1 MPNPSSKRKAD
12 EIADADAPEPKTK
25 LTKKERMAAARAN
38 IQQFAER
45 DKAKVEAAKAKKLN
59 LQQSDDDD
67 AVIAEP
73 KKKKKKIEPSSSKE
87 QKKMEMK
94 ESAKK
99 FAARDKANLMAAAKA
114 ASPVPKAPPA
124 ASAQILPPAP
134 PVAAAKAASPV
145 PKAPPAA
152 SAQILPP
159 APPVAAAKAASPVPK
174 APPAALAQI
183 SPPAPPVAAKNLG
196 GIDPVL
202 LAKYGQQQ
210 EQLRLQQ
217 QEQLRLDQQ
226 SRLQEQYGQQQNT
239 SRLCNLLSPA
249 AEQNVAVHATAGLAT
264 SVTTTMPVSSQPM
277 DDDDD
282 DDDYVPPP
290 PALMQQISQ
299 QVLLNE
305 RDLPADNDDDD
316 IFLQDDDVQEGSL
329 VADTHAE
336 IQDPPIELQEQTARW
351 FSCGQVFFL
360 ILIISIISVVANIPD
375 SPTPSFKEVEETSS
389 NEVVVNDSQ
398 CFLDSEVPDIDP
410 ESEDEYIASCSE
422 SNNGVT
428 CPSGGVC
435 EGGKLVDCRNMF
447 QDVSKKGDRCIL
459 SEKYLSMGMTITNEL
474 VSHASRK
481 CNKYPEPIKYDMLKD
496 KHPDILVDGSQEFI
510 DALEGHGYQIDKK
523 KDGLY
528 LDLPE
533 NFNLNLPGYCQ
544 LGDAGHWLLEK
555 VGLFLWNITSIV
567 LTTFWYNFWGLVTNY
582 PMLAGPGLCV
592 FVCVLMY
599 CKRRAKKEQREI
611 DTVKL
616 RNMTY
621 DTLKAGSNTSHIVL
635 HIRDEIAHTIH
646 PISRKQRQILITEIW
661 PKVVYVVKYDTR
673 VRKTKRVV
681 DGNTRDVWQWVA
693 AETPIKG

>member
-59 LQQSDDDD
+59 PQQFDDDE

-73 KKKKKKIEPSSSKE
+73 KKKKKKIEPSSAKSPT
-87 QKKMEMK
+87 KKEMK

-99 FAARDKANLMAAAKA
+99 FAARDKANLIAAAKA

-124 ASAQILPPAP
+124 ASAQRLPA
-134 PVAAAKAASPV
+134 
-145 PKAPPAA
+145 
-152 SAQILPP
+152 
-159 APPVAAAKAASPVPK
+159 
-174 APPAALAQI
+174 
-183 SPPAPPVAAKNLG
+183 APPVAAKNLG

-202 LAKYGQQQ
+202 LAKYQEQ

-249 AEQNVAVHATAGLAT
+249 AEQNVAVHATVGLAT
-264 SVTTTMPVSSQPM
+264 SVTTTMPVSSQLM
-277 DDDDD
+277 DDD

-305 RDLPADNDDDD
+305 RDLPDGNDDDC
-316 IFLQDDDVQEGSL
+316 IFLVDDNVQEGSP
-329 VADTHAE
+329 VADTHAG
-336 IQDPPIELQEQTARW
+336 IQDPPIELQKQAARW
-351 FSCGQVFFL
+351 ISWGQVFFL
-360 ILIISIISVVANIPD
+360 ILIVSIISVVAHIPD
-375 SPTPSFKEVEETSS
+375 SPTPSLKEVEETSS
-389 NEVVVNDSQ
+389 NEVVNDSQ

-435 EGGKLVDCRNMF
+435 EGGKLVDCRNKF
-447 QDVSKKGDRCIL
+447 QDVSKKGDGCIL
-459 SEKYLSMGMTITNEL
+459 SEKYLPMGMTITNEL
-474 VSHASRK
+474 VSHASRN
-481 CNKYPEPIKYDMLKD
+481 CNKYPETIKYDILKD
-496 KHPDILVDGSQEFI
+496 KHPDILVDGSPELI
-510 DALEGHGYQIDKK
+510 DALEGLGYQIYRKE
-523 KDGLY
+523 DGLY

-533 NFNLNLPGYCQ
+533 SFNLNLPGYCQ
-544 LGDAGHWLLEK
+544 LGDAGHWLLEN
-555 VGLFLWNITSIV
+555 VGLFLWNIINIV
-567 LTTFWYNFWGLVTNY
+567 LTTFWYNFWGLVSNY
-582 PMLAGPGLCV
+582 PKLVGPGLVV
-592 FVCVLMY
+592 FVFFLMY
-599 CKRRAKKEQREI
+599 RKRRAKKEQREI
-611 DTVKL
+611 DIVKL
-616 RNMTY
+616 RKMTY
-621 DTLKAGSNTSHIVL
+621 DTLKAGSSTSHIVL

-646 PISRKQRQILITEIW
+646 PISRKQRQVLITEIW
-661 PKVVYVVKYDTR
+661 PKIVNVVKYDTR

-681 DGNTRDVWQWVA
+681 DGNARDVWQWVA